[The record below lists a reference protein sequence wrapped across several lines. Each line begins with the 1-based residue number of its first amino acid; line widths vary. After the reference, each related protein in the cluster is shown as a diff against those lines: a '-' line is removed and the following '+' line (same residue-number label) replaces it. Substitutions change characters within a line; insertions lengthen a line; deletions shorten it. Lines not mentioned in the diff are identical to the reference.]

1 MPAVRAEFA
10 RLDHDLPLF
19 DVRSMTERA
28 DLSLTSRRVAMLL
41 ALSVGAAALFL
52 SAVGIYGVLAYL
64 VAQRTREIGIRIA
77 LGSTAG
83 GVFKLVLREG
93 AALGG
98 SGLALGLAGAFAL
111 RRALENQIYGV
122 GPNDPL
128 VLCAAMAVLGSIALA
143 ASILPARRATRVDPA
158 VVLNQQ

>member
-1 MPAVRAEFA
+1 MQ
-10 RLDHDLPLF
+10 
-19 DVRSMTERA
+19 ERA

-41 ALSVGAAALFL
+41 ALSFGAVALFL

-122 GPNDPL
+122 GPTDPL
-128 VLCAAMAVLGSIALA
+128 VLCGVVATLGTIALA
-143 ASILPARRATRVDPA
+143 ASVLPARRATRVDP
-158 VVLNQQ
+158 VVALSQQ